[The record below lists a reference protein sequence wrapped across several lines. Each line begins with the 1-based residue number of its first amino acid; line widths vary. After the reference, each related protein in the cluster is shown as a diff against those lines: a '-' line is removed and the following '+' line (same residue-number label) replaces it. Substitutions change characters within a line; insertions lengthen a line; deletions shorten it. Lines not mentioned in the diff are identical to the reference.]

1 MAMSIH
7 IHPIKKLISEGE
19 HQQLDFKFEISD
31 ARKIAKSLVAFANTD
46 GGRLLIGVK
55 DNGKV
60 AGVRSDEELYMIE
73 AAASMYCKPEIKI
86 SSQHWNVDG
95 RTVLEIWVDESDQ
108 KPHYACDDK
117 GKWWVYVRS
126 GDQNLLA
133 PPVLYRAMRMKN
145 SADGVFMEYSDKESL
160 LINYLNENDSITLQ
174 RYMQLAH
181 LTRKE
186 ATEILAR
193 MLSLHVISV
202 RLSENDSFYSLKNNI
217 LQD

>member
-1 MAMSIH
+1 MPIH

-31 ARKIAKSLVAFANTD
+31 ARKIARSLVAFANTD

-73 AAASMYCKPEIKI
+73 AAASLYCKPEIKI
-86 SSQHWNVDG
+86 KPQHWEVDG
-95 RTVLEIWVDESDQ
+95 KTVLEIWVSESEQ
-108 KPHYACDDK
+108 KPHYACDEK

-145 SADGVFMEYSDKESL
+145 SNDGVFLEYSDNESL
-160 LINYLNENDSITLQ
+160 LIDYLNENDSITLQ

-202 RLSENDSFYSLKNNI
+202 KLNESEVFFSLDSSL
-217 LQD
+217 LTE